1 MILIGLS
8 NITLGR
14 INRLSFL
21 FERRYVMNFYIIS
34 TMSFGFGVIICCI
47 LLYVNKQKYLKKIG
61 DKEITIIRLTKEN
74 NKLNRIF
81 DNYKFYK
88 SFDYN
93 KIQYISSEKR
103 IVFSNGRIKTKEQY
117 TTDITKAK
125 NFAKY
130 KNDYIE
136 INKEDN

>member
-1 MILIGLS
+1 
-8 NITLGR
+8 
-14 INRLSFL
+14 
-21 FERRYVMNFYIIS
+21 MNFYVIGTIL
-34 TMSFGFGVIICCI
+34 FGFGFIICCV
-47 LLYVNKQKYLKKIG
+47 LLYINKQKYLKKIG
-61 DKEITIIRLTKEN
+61 NMEITIIRLTNEN

-103 IVFSNGRIKTKEQY
+103 IVFSGGRIKAKEQY

-125 NFAKY
+125 NFARY
-130 KNDYIE
+130 MDDYVE
-136 INKEDN
+136 IREEDGE

>member
-1 MILIGLS
+1 M
-8 NITLGR
+8 LGR
-14 INRLSFL
+14 NNRLSFL
-21 FERRYVMNFYIIS
+21 FERRYVMNFYVIGTIL
-34 TMSFGFGVIICCI
+34 FGFGFIICCV
-47 LLYVNKQKYLKKIG
+47 LLYINKQKYLKKIG
-61 DKEITIIRLTKEN
+61 NMEITIICLTKEN

-103 IVFSNGRIKTKEQY
+103 IVFSGGRIKTKEQY

-125 NFAKY
+125 NFARY
-130 KNDYIE
+130 MDDYVE
-136 INKEDN
+136 IREEDGE